1 MKRIGLLLLLSGVL
15 FVVASPS
22 AMISDQVRIDTGA
35 LAGGVGATQP
45 MVRVFKGIP
54 YAAPPLGENRWRAP
68 QPAAKWDGVRNA
80 DAFGAPCAAGAP
92 FGGRGGGG
100 ARGAAPGQP
109 AAAAAPPREPARS
122 EDCLYLNVWTSATSA
137 NDKRPVMLWIYGGG
151 FTGGSGG
158 MAWYDGENLAAKG
171 PVIVTIN
178 YRLGSLGF
186 FAHPDLAKEAGHP
199 GSGNYGMM
207 DAIAA
212 LQWVKR
218 NIAAFGGDPNKVTVA
233 GESAGAIMVGAL
245 VGSPQAKGLFTRAIA
260 ESGGW
265 MGLTMTRMRSS
276 ADAEAAGVKA
286 VDALGVKTMAELRA
300 RPLDQL
306 TGLASAGLV
315 VDGYVIPEDT
325 SLTFQAGKQNAVDVL
340 TGSNKDE
347 ANFGICG
354 PNAGLAG
361 RGGAGMTI
369 AAFKSGADRKFGEM
383 AGDYLKLYPADV
395 RRRGAPR
402 RARSLCGRDHLEH
415 AAVGRRAGEEGQEG
429 VHVFLLA
436 HSDRERSAFAGRR
449 DAHRRDLLRVEQ
461 PEGPG
466 DADVERRRH
475 QARRSDV
482 VLLGQLHHEGRSERQ
497 RSREVAGVQGAVE
510 EHGDGLRRHAAG
522 RAGGASR
529 ETVLLFRGVSTSAE
543 KRDELD
549 FSSQPHRHRALS
561 SGARCRCLSTTNR
574 SRHSALPRRPGP
586 TDPDRGAP
594 APPVPIV
601 R

>member
-1 MKRIGLLLLLSGVL
+1 MKRIGLLLFLGGVL
-15 FVVASPS
+15 FVVARPS
-22 AMISDQVRIDTGA
+22 AMIPDQVRIETGA
-35 LAGGVGATQP
+35 LSGVASAAQP
-45 MVRVFKGIP
+45 TVRVFKGIP

-80 DAFGAPCAAGAP
+80 NAFGAPCAAGAA

-100 ARGAAPGQP
+100 ARGGARGAAPGQP
-109 AAAAAPPREPARS
+109 PASAEPPREPARS

-158 MAWYDGENLAAKG
+158 MTWYDGENLAAKG

-186 FAHPDLAKEAGHP
+186 FAHPDLAKEAGHA

-265 MGLTMTRMRSS
+265 MGLTQTRMRLS

-300 RPLDQL
+300 KPMDQL
-306 TGLASAGLV
+306 TGLQSAGLV

-354 PNAGLAG
+354 PTAGLVG
-361 RGGAGMTI
+361 RGGPGGGLTLDV
-369 AAFKSGADRKFGEM
+369 FKSAADKKYGDM
-383 AGDYLKLYPADV
+383 AGEYQRLYPATTD
-395 RRRGAPR
+395 
-402 RARSLCGRDHLEH
+402 D
-415 AAVGRRAGEEGQEG
+415 AA
-429 VHVFLLA
+429 
-436 HSDRERSAFAGRR
+436 
-449 DAHRRDLLRVEQ
+449 
-461 PEGPG
+461 
-466 DADVERRRH
+466 
-475 QARRSDV
+475 
-482 VLLGQLHHEGRSERQ
+482 
-497 RSREVAGVQGAVE
+497 
-510 EHGDGLRRHAAG
+510 RHAAHEACADEITWNMRQWAVAQEKKG
-522 RAGGASR
+522 KKAYTYFFTRVQTVCAGPLVNGACP
-529 ETVLLFRGVSTSAE
+529 
-543 KRDELD
+543 
-549 FSSQPHRHRALS
+549 SSQPSPAGATHTAEISFAWNNPKGQANQMWNDVDIKLADQMSSYWVNFIMKGDPNGNGLAKWSEFKDLS
-561 SGARCRCLSTTNR
+561 KSTVMVFGDTPQVEPAAP
-574 SRHSALPRRPGP
+574 SAKLQFYAAVFQRLLK
-586 TDPDRGAP
+586 GAP
-594 APPVPIV
+594 GAAN
-601 R
+601 

>member
-1 MKRIGLLLLLSGVL
+1 MKRIGLLLLTGLV
-15 FVVASPS
+15 FIVARPS
-22 AMISDQVRIDTGA
+22 AMVPDQVRIETGA
-35 LAGGVGATQP
+35 LSGVVGTTQP
-45 MVRVFKGIP
+45 TVRAFKGIP

-68 QPAAKWDGVRNA
+68 QPAAKWDGVRDA
-80 DAFGAPCAAGAP
+80 AAFGAPCTAGAP
-92 FGGRGGGG
+92 GGGRGGARGG

-109 AAAAAPPREPARS
+109 PASTEPPREPARS

-158 MAWYDGENLAAKG
+158 MTWYDGENLAAKG

-265 MGLTMTRMRSS
+265 MGLTQAHMRTS

-286 VDALGVKTMAELRA
+286 VDTLGVKTMAELRA

-315 VDGYVIPEDT
+315 VDGYVIPEDS

-354 PNAGLAG
+354 PNAGLNG
-361 RGGAGMTI
+361 RGGTGLTLD
-369 AAFKSGADRKFGEM
+369 AFKSAAEKKYGDMAADYQR
-383 AGDYLKLYPADV
+383 LYPATSD
-395 RRRGAPR
+395 
-402 RARSLCGRDHLEH
+402 D
-415 AAVGRRAGEEGQEG
+415 AA
-429 VHVFLLA
+429 
-436 HSDRERSAFAGRR
+436 
-449 DAHRRDLLRVEQ
+449 
-461 PEGPG
+461 
-466 DADVERRRH
+466 
-475 QARRSDV
+475 
-482 VLLGQLHHEGRSERQ
+482 
-497 RSREVAGVQGAVE
+497 
-510 EHGDGLRRHAAG
+510 RHAAHEACADEITWNMRQWAAAQEKKG
-522 RAGGASR
+522 KKAYTYFFTRVQTVNGQPSPAGATHTAEISFAWNNPKGQATQTWNDVDIKLADQMSSYWVNFIMKGDPNGNGLAKWP
-529 ETVLLFRGVSTSAE
+529 EFKELSKSTVMVFGDTPQAE
-543 KRDELD
+543 
-549 FSSQPHRHRALS
+549 PV
-561 SGARCRCLSTTNR
+561 
-574 SRHSALPRRPGP
+574 
-586 TDPDRGAP
+586 AP
-594 APPVPIV
+594 AAKLSYYSAAFQRLLKGQPGAAN
-601 R
+601 

>member
-1 MKRIGLLLLLSGVL
+1 MKRFGLLLLLSSVL
-15 FVVASPS
+15 FIVARPS
-22 AMISDQVRIDTGA
+22 AMIPDQVRIDTGA
-35 LAGGVGATQP
+35 LAGVTSATQP
-45 MVRVFKGIP
+45 TVRAFKGIP
-54 YAAPPLGENRWRAP
+54 YAAPPLGDNRWRAP
-68 QPAAKWDGVRNA
+68 QPAAKWEGVRNA
-80 DAFGAPCAAGAP
+80 DAFGAPCTAGAP
-92 FGGRGGGG
+92 LGGRGGAGRG
-100 ARGAAPGQP
+100 ARGEGPGQ

-122 EDCLYLNVWTSATSA
+122 EDCLYLNFWTSATSA

-218 NIAAFGGDPNKVTVA
+218 NISAFGGDPNKVTVA

-265 MGLTMTRMRSS
+265 MGLPMARMRLSS
-276 ADAEAAGVKA
+276 DAEAAGVKA

-325 SLTFQAGKQNAVDVL
+325 SLTFQAGKENAVDVL

-354 PNAGLAG
+354 PGAGIAG
-361 RGGAGMTI
+361 RGGASMTL
-369 AAFKSGADRKFGEM
+369 ATFKSNAERKFGELT
-383 AGDYLKLYPADV
+383 DQYLRLYPAMSDADAQKAAHEACADEITWNM
-395 RRRGAPR
+395 RQWAAAEAGKGKKAYTYFFSHIQTLNGAP
-402 RARSLCGRDHLEH
+402 S
-415 AAVGRRAGEEGQEG
+415 
-429 VHVFLLA
+429 
-436 HSDRERSAFAGRR
+436 
-449 DAHRRDLLRVEQ
+449 
-461 PEGPG
+461 P
-466 DADVERRRH
+466 
-475 QARRSDV
+475 
-482 VLLGQLHHEGRSERQ
+482 
-497 RSREVAGVQGAVE
+497 QGATHTAEISFAWNNPKGQATQTWNDVDIKLADQMSSYWVNFITK
-510 EHGDGLRRHAAG
+510 GDPNGNGLAKWPEFKDLSKSTVMVFADAPQAEPAAPVAKMSFYAAAFQ
-522 RAGGASR
+522 R
-529 ETVLLFRGVSTSAE
+529 LL
-543 KRDELD
+543 K
-549 FSSQPHRHRALS
+549 
-561 SGARCRCLSTTNR
+561 
-574 SRHSALPRRPGP
+574 GP
-586 TDPDRGAP
+586 TN
-594 APPVPIV
+594 
-601 R
+601 